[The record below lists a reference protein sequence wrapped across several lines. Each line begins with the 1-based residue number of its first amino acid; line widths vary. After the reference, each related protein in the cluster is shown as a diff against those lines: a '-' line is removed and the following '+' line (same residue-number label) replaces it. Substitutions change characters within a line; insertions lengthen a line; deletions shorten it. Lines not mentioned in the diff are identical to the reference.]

1 MADRQMW
8 ERFMSSSKFR
18 RLAASTACLALLS
31 ATFAGAAQ
39 ASDWTPD
46 SEATW
51 VARTNILA
59 QVGGDGSQSYDM
71 TQLGDNMAAACD
83 GLQSEQMAH
92 EYGKEPRW
100 ALSSQ
105 LLVCSAYNRWSG
117 KAFMT
122 SKRPCHDLET
132 AVSQLG
138 EAKAGQ
144 DPDDVVQAAA
154 NLTQTAQMILAATA
168 NHRKSCVF

>member
-1 MADRQMW
+1 
-8 ERFMSSSKFR
+8 MSSSKFH
-18 RLAASTACLALLS
+18 RLIASAACLALMG
-31 ATFAGAAQ
+31 ATCAGAVQ

-59 QVGGDGSQSYDM
+59 QVGGDGSQAYDM
-71 TQLGDNMAAACD
+71 DELGTHMASACD

-105 LLVCSAYNRWSG
+105 LLICTAYDRWSG
-117 KAFMT
+117 KSFMT
-122 SKRPCHDLET
+122 SKRPCSDLQT
-132 AVSQLG
+132 AVKQLG
-138 EAKAGQ
+138 EAKPGQ

-154 NLTQTAQMILAATA
+154 NMTQTAQLILTATA
-168 NHRKSCVF
+168 GHKKSCNF